1 MAQMAPFF
9 RPIFI
14 TAAFAIACMP
24 AAVLAQNAQEPSDSK
39 QAKAEAKQAKVEA
52 QNAVNALKAA
62 QEAPDTPENRG
73 ESAQS
78 EIQERGVT
86 LGVDPLSLITVV
98 PGGPPVRI
106 PIAVPDAV
114 PLGGN
119 GLTPAFAQTLIDV
132 IRNDLSMT
140 GLFEVMPVETYAIVD
155 QAKEGVTLSTIQF
168 DSWFNIGASILLKTH
183 YKPSESGKSAQ
194 FTFKLYNVDLAIDVP
209 ISFDPKDA
217 GEQSIRALGHA
228 YVNALIKYYT
238 GEEGVF
244 GTRILY
250 VAQGKNN
257 FRTIQSFDT
266 DGFGVSVYDVPQ
278 AINVMPEWGPE
289 GSILFTQLSRTS
301 DNIFRYGA
309 DKTLTQLTDFE
320 GWASGADY
328 CPKTGK
334 IAFTGAREQ
343 NGNIYIMN
351 ADGTEVV
358 QLTDLP
364 NNIQTSP
371 SFSPD
376 CSRIAF
382 VSDYSGKPQIYI
394 INVDG
399 TGMRRITWVG
409 NYNTTPDWSPKGDL
423 IAFTARDERNVF
435 DIFTINV
442 NTGEVLR
449 LTQDQG
455 HNREPSWSPD
465 GRYLVFE
472 STRDGKQPRLYLM
485 NQDGRWQT
493 RLSAKPGL
501 KTPTWHR

>member
-1 MAQMAPFF
+1 MKRRLLFLIP
-9 RPIFI
+9 
-14 TAAFAIACMP
+14 C
-24 AAVLAQNAQEPSDSK
+24 LLLC
-39 QAKAEAKQAKVEA
+39 
-52 QNAVNALKAA
+52 QNAVCQDADPASKAAVKAAVGALKTAG
-62 QEAPDTPENRG
+62 EAPAASKG
-73 ESAQS
+73 EATSQQAEVQDKGIS
-78 EIQERGVT
+78 

-106 PIAVPDAV
+106 PVAVPNAIHIGDNV
-114 PLGGN
+114 DSTNLS
-119 GLTPAFAQTLIDV
+119 QTLAEV
-132 IRNDLSMT
+132 IRNDLEMS
-140 GLFEVMPVETYAIVD
+140 GLFEVMPVETYALVD
-155 QAKEGVTLSTIQF
+155 TAKEGITPSTIQF
-168 DSWFNIGASILLKTH
+168 GSWYNVGASILIKTH
-183 YKPSESGKSAQ
+183 YTMEGRGSTAKFQ
-194 FTFKLYNVDLAIDVP
+194 FDLYNVDLA
-209 ISFDPKDA
+209 
-217 GEQSIRALGHA
+217 ESIPLNFGARECNETSVRALGHA
-228 YVNALIKYYT
+228 FVNALIKYYT

-250 VAQGKNN
+250 VEQGQNN
-257 FRTIQSFDT
+257 FRKIQSFET
-266 DGFGVSVYDVPQ
+266 DGYGISTYQVPP
-278 AINVMPEWGPE
+278 AINVMPEWGPN
-289 GSILFTQLSRTS
+289 GSILYTQLSSKS
-301 DNIFRYGA
+301 DNIYRFDPSGE
-309 DKTLTQLTDFE
+309 LTQLTDFE

-328 CPKTGK
+328 CAKTGK
-334 IAFTGAREQ
+334 IAFTGAQEG
-343 NGNIYIMN
+343 NGNIYLMN
-351 ADGTEVV
+351 VDGTEVV

-442 NTGEVLR
+442 NTGEVIR

-465 GRYLVFE
+465 GRYIVFE
-472 STRDGKQPRLYLM
+472 STRDGKQPRIYLM

-493 RLSAKPGL
+493 RLSARPGL

>member
-1 MAQMAPFF
+1 MLASLTFCQPAVCQEDETST
-9 RPIFI
+9 RAAVGALK
-14 TAAFAIACMP
+14 TAAEAEHSP
-24 AAVLAQNAQEPSDSK
+24 DAALEQAQ
-39 QAKAEAKQAKVEA
+39 AEIVDKG
-52 QNAVNALKAA
+52 L
-62 QEAPDTPENRG
+62 
-73 ESAQS
+73 S
-78 EIQERGVT
+78 
-86 LGVDPLSLITVV
+86 LGIDPLSLITVV

-106 PIAVPDAV
+106 PVAVPDAIRIGDNV
-114 PLGGN
+114 DAANL
-119 GLTPAFAQTLIDV
+119 AKTLAEV
-132 IRNDLSMT
+132 IRRDLEMS
-140 GLFEVMPVETYAIVD
+140 GLFEVMPVETYALVD
-155 QAKEGVTLSTIQF
+155 SSKEGITPSTIQF
-168 DSWFNIGASILLKTH
+168 SSWYHVGASLLIKTH
-183 YKPSESGKSAQ
+183 YAVEGRDQKAR
-194 FTFKLYNVDLAIDVP
+194 FHFDLYNVDMAEAVP
-209 ISFDPKDA
+209 LHFEARECNETSV
-217 GEQSIRALGHA
+217 RALGHA
-228 YVNALIKYYT
+228 FVNALIKYYT

-250 VAQGKNN
+250 VEQGQNN
-257 FRTIQSFDT
+257 FRKIQSFET
-266 DGFGVSVYDVPQ
+266 DGFGTSTYPVPQ
-278 AINVMPEWGPE
+278 AINVMPEWGPN
-289 GSILFTQLSRTS
+289 GSILFTQLSSKS
-301 DNIFRYGA
+301 DNIYRYDPSGE
-309 DKTLTQLTDFE
+309 LTPLTDFE

-328 CPKTGK
+328 CAKTGK
-334 IAFTGAREQ
+334 IAFTGAREG
-343 NGNIYIMN
+343 NGNIYLMN
-351 ADGTEVV
+351 ADGTDIV
-358 QLTDLP
+358 QITDLP

-394 INVDG
+394 MNVDG

-442 NTGEVLR
+442 NTGEVIR

-493 RLSAKPGL
+493 RLSARPGL

>member
-1 MAQMAPFF
+1 MKHCLTIAAIFAVWTASTQLVDAQTPT
-9 RPIFI
+9 PDDQT
-14 TAAFAIACMP
+14 TAKANDQASKDAMR
-24 AAVLAQNAQEPSDSK
+24 ALK
-39 QAKAEAKQAKVEA
+39 QAQS
-52 QNAVNALKAA
+52 
-62 QEAPDTPENRG
+62 APDTPENRG
-73 ESAQS
+73 ETAQS
-78 EIQERGVT
+78 DLQDKGVS
-86 LGVDPLSLITVV
+86 LGIDPLSLITIA

-106 PIAVPDAV
+106 PIAVPNATRLGNNVDATN
-114 PLGGN
+114 L
-119 GLTPAFAQTLIDV
+119 AQTLVDV
-132 IRNDLSMT
+132 IRNDLSMS
-140 GLFEVMPVETYAIVD
+140 GLFEVMPVETYALVD
-155 QAKEGVTLSTIQF
+155 TTKEGVTLSTIQF
-168 DSWFNIGASILLKTH
+168 DGWYNVGASILVKAH
-183 YKPSESGKSAQ
+183 YTVDDGGRSAK
-194 FTFKLYNVDLAIDVP
+194 FTFHLYNVDLANEVP
-209 ISFDPKDA
+209 IEFDAKNA
-217 GEQSIRALGHA
+217 NESSIRATAHA

-244 GTRILY
+244 GSRILY
-250 VAQGKNN
+250 AAQGKNN
-257 FRTIQSFDT
+257 FRTIQSFET
-266 DGFGVSVYDVPQ
+266 DGYGISTYKVPP
-278 AINVMPEWGPE
+278 AINVMPEWGPN
-289 GSILFTQLSRTS
+289 GSLLYTQLSTKS
-301 DNIFRYGA
+301 DNIYRYDTDG
-309 DKTLTQLTDFE
+309 TLTQLTDFE

-328 CPKTGK
+328 CSKTGK
-334 IAFTGAREQ
+334 IAFTGAREG

-351 ADGTEVV
+351 ADGSDVV
-358 QLTDLP
+358 QLTDLE

-399 TGMRRITWVG
+399 TGMRRLTWVG

-442 NTGEVLR
+442 NTGEVMR

-455 HNREPSWSPD
+455 HNKEPSWSPD

-493 RLSAKPGL
+493 RLSATPGL